1 MATPQG
7 FSAGFLLSHTIQTD
21 SRCSEITDGAF
32 FSPQNGRMT
41 AGSLAP
47 WMGDFPGT
55 GVFEGDTSLPKLPA
69 AAAVSL
75 TDLSDT
81 RCGRQSAALHAERSD
96 RPPKGEER
104 TDRSSDQ

>member
-1 MATPQG
+1 MPRTRMATPEG

-21 SRCSEITDGAF
+21 SRGSEI
-32 FSPQNGRMT
+32 
-41 AGSLAP
+41 LAQ

-55 GVFEGDTSLPKLPA
+55 GVFERDTSLPKLPA